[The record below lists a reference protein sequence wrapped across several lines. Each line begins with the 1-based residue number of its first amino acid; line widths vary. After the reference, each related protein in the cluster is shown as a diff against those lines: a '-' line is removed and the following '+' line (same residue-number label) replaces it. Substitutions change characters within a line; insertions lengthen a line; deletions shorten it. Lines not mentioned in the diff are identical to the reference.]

1 MILRFST
8 ILVLLMLP
16 LSAFSELT
24 KNDIEAIRSIVKEEA
39 TASETRIKEYVDLKV
54 ENITLKIEEMDKR
67 LSNRI
72 DSLNTRFDDLRGT
85 TYAVLGV
92 LTVWLMGILG
102 YVIHTRITVGRLI
115 ESLTGIENS
124 ANELVKKNE
133 EIQNRVT
140 QLVSSLEESI
150 PQFQT
155 ESN

>member
-8 ILVLLMLP
+8 IFVLLMLP

-24 KNDIEAIRSIVKEEA
+24 KNDIEAIKSIVKEEA

-72 DSLNTRFDDLRGT
+72 DSLNTRFDDSRGT